1 MLGFIGQHGL
11 TGFESRRQIMKAVR
25 FDKYGGIEVLQVADV
40 PIPDPSHGE
49 ALVKVKAASINPGEA
64 KIREGLMHA
73 MWPATFPS
81 GEGSDLAGIVT
92 KLGTGVEGFKVGD
105 EVIGF
110 TDRRA
115 SHAEYAVV
123 EAQNLTIKP
132 AKVSWEAAGS
142 LAVAGSTAYASVR
155 AVSLKRG
162 DTVAVSGAAGGVGSI
177 AVQLAKRAGAE
188 VIGIASP
195 ANHQWLAAHG
205 VKPESYGADLGDR
218 LRKTKI
224 DAFIDTHGG
233 GYVKLAVELGIP
245 RNRIQTIIDFAAV
258 RDYGVKAEGSNAARN
273 AAALAELAKLIAS
286 GDLEVPIAATFPLDQ
301 VQAAFSLLEKGH
313 VHGKIVLLP

>member
-1 MLGFIGQHGL
+1 VV
-11 TGFESRRQIMKAVR
+11 KAVR
-25 FDKYGGIEVLQVADV
+25 FDSYGGIEVLQVADV
-40 PIPDPSHGE
+40 PMPEPSRGE

-64 KIREGLMHA
+64 KIREGLLHA

-92 KLGTGVEGFKVGD
+92 KVGPGFEGFKVGD

-110 TDRRA
+110 TDGRA
-115 SHAEYAVV
+115 SHAEYVLV

-132 AKVSWEAAGS
+132 ANVPWEVAGS

-162 DTVAVSGAAGGVGSI
+162 ETVVVSGAAGGVGSI
-177 AVQLAKRAGAE
+177 TVQLATRAGAA

-195 ANHQWLAAHG
+195 ANHQWLAAHS
-205 VKPESYGADLGDR
+205 VKPESYGAGLADR

-233 GYVKLAVELGIP
+233 GYVKLAVELGVP
-245 RNRIQTIIDFAAV
+245 RDRIQTIIDFAAV
-258 RDYGVKAEGSNAARN
+258 REYGVKAEGSNAARN
-273 AAALAELAKLIAS
+273 ASVLAELATLIAS

-301 VQAAFSLLEKGH
+301 VRAAFSLLEQGH
-313 VHGKIVLLP
+313 IRGKIVLLP

>member
-1 MLGFIGQHGL
+1 
-11 TGFESRRQIMKAVR
+11 MKAVR
-25 FDKYGGIEVLQVADV
+25 FDKYGGIDVLQVVDV
-40 PIPDPSHGE
+40 PMPEPSRGE

-64 KIREGLMHA
+64 KIREGLLRA
-73 MWPATFPS
+73 VFPATFPS

-92 KLGTGVEGFKVGD
+92 KVAPGVGSFKVGD

-110 TDRRA
+110 SDRRA
-115 SHAEYAVV
+115 SHAEYVVV
-123 EAQNLTIKP
+123 EAQNLTVKP
-132 AKVSWEAAGS
+132 PKVPWEVAGS

-155 AVSLKRG
+155 AVSLKKG
-162 DTVAVSGAAGGVGSI
+162 DSVAVSGAAGGVGSI
-177 AVQLAKRAGAE
+177 AVQLATRAGAA

-195 ANHQWLAAHG
+195 ANHQWLTAHG
-205 VKPESYGADLGDR
+205 VKPQSYGADLADR

-245 RNRIQTIIDFAAV
+245 RDRIQTTIDFAAV
-258 RDYGVKAEGSNAARN
+258 REYGVKAEGSDAARN
-273 AAALAELAKLIAS
+273 ASVLAELAALIAS

-301 VQAAFSLLEKGH
+301 VRAAFSLLEQGH
-313 VHGKIVLLP
+313 VRGKIVLLP

>member
-1 MLGFIGQHGL
+1 
-11 TGFESRRQIMKAVR
+11 MKAVR
-25 FDKYGGIEVLQVADV
+25 FDRYGGIEVLQLTEV
-40 PIPDPSHGE
+40 PMPEPSHGE

-92 KLGTGVEGFKVGD
+92 KVGPGVESFKVGD
-105 EVIGF
+105 EVLGF

-115 SHAEYAVV
+115 SHAEYVLV
-123 EAQNLTIKP
+123 EAGNLTLKP
-132 AKVSWEAAGS
+132 AKVSWEVAGS

-177 AVQLAKRAGAE
+177 AVQLGTRAGAE
-188 VIGIASP
+188 VIGIASA

-205 VKPESYGADLGDR
+205 VKPESYGADLADR
-218 LRKTKI
+218 LRKTKV

-233 GYVKLAVELGIP
+233 GYVKLAVELGVP
-245 RNRIQTIIDFAAV
+245 RDRIQTIIDFAAV
-258 RDYGVKAEGSNAARN
+258 REYGVKAEGSSAKSASM
-273 AAALAELAKLIAS
+273 LAELAALIAA

-301 VQAAFSLLEKGH
+301 VRAAFSLLEKGH
-313 VHGKIVLLP
+313 TRGKIVLLP

>member
-1 MLGFIGQHGL
+1 
-11 TGFESRRQIMKAVR
+11 VR
-25 FDKYGGIEVLQVADV
+25 FDSYGGIEVLQVADV
-40 PIPDPSHGE
+40 PMPEPSRGE

-92 KLGTGVEGFKVGD
+92 KLGLGVDSFAVGA

-110 TDRRA
+110 TDQRA
-115 SHAEYAVV
+115 SHAEYVLV
-123 EAQNLTIKP
+123 DAQNLTIKP
-132 AKVSWEAAGS
+132 AKVSWEVAGS

-155 AVSLKRG
+155 AVSVKNG

-177 AVQLAKRAGAE
+177 TVQLATRTGAK
-188 VIGIASP
+188 VIGIAGP

-205 VKPESYGADLGDR
+205 VKPESYGADLADR
-218 LRKTKI
+218 LRKTRI

-233 GYVKLAVELGIP
+233 GYVKLAVELGVP
-245 RNRIQTIIDFAAV
+245 RDRIQTIIDFAAV
-258 RDYGVKAEGSNAARN
+258 REYGVKAEGSNAARN
-273 AAALAELAKLIAS
+273 ASVLAELATLIAS

-301 VQAAFSLLEKGH
+301 VRAAFSLLGHGH
-313 VHGKIVLLP
+313 VRGKIVLLP